1 MRSATPRPPR
11 LITLILLAGL
21 SVISLNLFLPSLP
34 NMAEGFGTSFAVMNL
49 AVAGFAA
56 ATAVLQLVVGP
67 LSDRY
72 GRRPVILGALAIF
85 GLASLGCALAT
96 DIWVFLAFRFVQGVV
111 IAGYTVSMAI
121 IRETTKPGEAASLL
135 GYVTMAWAVA
145 PMLGPIAGGAL
156 DDFFGWRA
164 SFWALVLG
172 CGAIAALCWVDLGET
187 NTTPSR
193 TMLMQLRLYRKL
205 LRSRRFWGYAL
216 TMALSTGGF
225 YAYLGGAP
233 VVATATFG
241 LSPGW
246 LGVLLGSIT
255 GGFMA
260 GSFLSGQLGTKL
272 PLTTLILIGR
282 AVACGGL
289 LAGLGLLAIG
299 SVTLWG
305 VFGAC
310 LLMGVGNGL
319 TLPASSAGALQVAPN
334 LAGTA
339 AGLSGALTVGGGALI
354 SLLTG
359 VVMSDTPSPER
370 LLGMM
375 LAASALAAVS
385 TAYIRWGLGEKG

>member
-1 MRSATPRPPR
+1 MTSSPVRPPR
-11 LITLILLAGL
+11 LITLIVLAGL

-34 NMAEGFGTSFAVMNL
+34 KMAEAFGTSFAVMNL

-56 ATAVLQLVVGP
+56 ATAVLQLIVGP

-72 GRRPVILGALAIF
+72 GRRPVILGSLIIF

-96 DIWVFLAFRFVQGVV
+96 DVWVFLAFRLVQGVV

-121 IRETTKPGEAASLL
+121 IRETTEPGKAASLL

-156 DDFFGWRA
+156 DDLFGWRA
-164 SFWALVLG
+164 SFWALVVAG
-172 CGAIAALCWVDLGET
+172 GAFAVLCWFDLRET

-193 TMLMQLRLYRKL
+193 TMLAQLTQYPNIFGSK
-205 LRSRRFWGYAL
+205 RFWGYAL

-233 VVATATFG
+233 VVATTTFG
-241 LSPGW
+241 LSPSM

-255 GGFMA
+255 GGFML
-260 GSFLSGQLGTKL
+260 GSFLSGQLGTRL
-272 PLTTLILIGR
+272 SLTTLILIGR

-289 LAGLGLLAIG
+289 LAGMGLLAVDI
-299 SVTLWG
+299 VTLWG

-310 LLMGVGNGL
+310 LLMGIGNGL
-319 TLPASSAGALQVAPN
+319 TLPASSAGALQVEPH
-334 LAGTA
+334 LAGSA

-354 SLLTG
+354 SLITG
-359 VVMSDTPSPER
+359 IVMSDEPSPER

-375 LAASALAAVS
+375 LIASALAAVS
-385 TAYIRWGLGEKG
+385 IAYVRWGLGEDR

>member
-96 DIWVFLAFRFVQGVV
+96 DIRVFLAFRFVQGVV

-187 NTTPSR
+187 NTTLSR

-216 TMALSTGGF
+216 TMALSTGVV
-225 YAYLGGAP
+225 LCLSRRRPGGRHGD
-233 VVATATFG
+233 V
-241 LSPGW
+241 W
-246 LGVLLGSIT
+246 
-255 GGFMA
+255 
-260 GSFLSGQLGTKL
+260 
-272 PLTTLILIGR
+272 
-282 AVACGGL
+282 AVAGL
-289 LAGLGLLAIG
+289 ARRVAGVDHRRVHGRELLRAN
-299 SVTLWG
+299 S
-305 VFGAC
+305 APSC
-310 LLMGVGNGL
+310 R
-319 TLPASSAGALQVAPN
+319 LP
-334 LAGTA
+334 
-339 AGLSGALTVGGGALI
+339 
-354 SLLTG
+354 
-359 VVMSDTPSPER
+359 R
-370 LLGMM
+370 
-375 LAASALAAVS
+375 
-385 TAYIRWGLGEKG
+385 